1 MKEEFNQNTNIINQL
16 NIDVHNSDISN
27 EYKKLNGALERLEDV
42 HERRID
48 AGIDKENKFNP
59 SEHDTVNII
68 KINEK
73 LNSPTPAESD
83 ISSLLDKLNKISLE
97 INELTELKTKYERN
111 RNLLKRKQMLLDSL
125 LLDIEELSAKLR
137 KIQKELD
144 KMKNLMNDMRQEEIE
159 KDRKITIQIETLR
172 TLESKLNELKRKLK
186 ELEDMSIEGFTDQ
199 DIMDL
204 RELLD
209 KINKEIEN
217 IRNKHRKQDEYYS
230 IKKNELLEKE
240 KYIVELRR
248 QLLEL
253 GEPEDEPAPIMQTI
267 EVVDELDRMMLD
279 YVREWKWNVPIT
291 RMGGGYYLFGTRKIY
306 AKILNGRLV
315 IRVGDG
321 YMIIAEFLEK
331 YSEIELNKI
340 RRLMEKEGIS
350 RYSKW
355 RLTQVILKFI

>member
-83 ISSLLDKLNKISLE
+83 ISSFLDKLNRISLE

-144 KMKNLMNDMRQEEIE
+144 EMKNLMNDMRQEEIE
-159 KDRKITIQIETLR
+159 KDRKITIQIENLR
-172 TLESKLNELKRKLK
+172 TLESELNELKRKLK

-240 KYIVELRR
+240 KYTVELRK

-291 RMGGGYYLFGTRKIY
+291 TVF
-306 AKILNGRLV
+306 V
-315 IRVGDG
+315 
-321 YMIIAEFLEK
+321 
-331 YSEIELNKI
+331 
-340 RRLMEKEGIS
+340 
-350 RYSKW
+350 
-355 RLTQVILKFI
+355 